1 MRVHSL
7 VSSFGSQSLRGSLS
21 IQCLKAI
28 LGVCGICI
36 CADEMGLGKTVELLG
51 CILANPNKKA
61 LKLDSV
67 KAAKMV
73 QAKLD
78 SRKCDR
84 VDCTCGATHEDPSY
98 DGSWIQCDICDAWQH
113 ALCVGYIAPPDV
125 EANLQRIAAQGLQ
138 PNKRSDNKMQL
149 GVTISP
155 DLKHRCLFTVMQ
167 VSLILQKDIN
177 SRISVQF
184 RS

>member
-1 MRVHSL
+1 
-7 VSSFGSQSLRGSLS
+7 
-21 IQCLKAI
+21 
-28 LGVCGICI
+28 
-36 CADEMGLGKTVELLG
+36 MGLGKTVELLG

-67 KAAKMV
+67 KAAKIV

-138 PNKRSDNKMQL
+138 PNKRSDNKIQL

-155 DLKHRCLFTVMQ
+155 DLKYRCLFTVMQ